1 MIFFTIV
8 TADSSV
14 SGCRLVLAEGDA
26 GLDKAQL
33 LQHYALQMPVS
44 SGQEM

>member
-1 MIFFTIV
+1 MIFFITFFF
-8 TADSSV
+8 TDSTV

-26 GLDKAQL
+26 RMDKAQL

-44 SGQEM
+44 SS